1 MDLKGYSNNVKKCE
15 MSISHAWRCG
25 GGEGK
30 RKMLVLRVIGVVV
43 NNACEFNY
51 ASFKFS

>member
-1 MDLKGYSNNVKKCE
+1 LVENQRVDLKGYLNNVKKCE
-15 MSISHAWRCG
+15 MSISEWG
-25 GGEGK
+25 VEGN
-30 RKMLVLRVIGVVV
+30 VGIRVIGVVV

>member
-1 MDLKGYSNNVKKCE
+1 MLKNVKCQYPE
-15 MSISHAWRCG
+15 RGG
-25 GGEGK
+25 GGE
-30 RKMLVLRVIGVVV
+30 MLVLGVIGVVV